1 MGKLR
6 IGRAS
11 EEAAG
16 IPAIWNTMVY
26 GIGEAGPIRSA
37 EAFLKIN
44 QVTGFDCQSC
54 AWPSPDKKRKVF
66 EFCENGAKAVSDES
80 TKKRIGPE
88 FFARHSIAD
97 LAAQSDYWLNEQG
110 RLTSPMVR
118 NTDAT
123 HYQPITWPEAF
134 AMIAEELHRLE
145 SPEQASFLATGIL
158 FWSPV
163 IRPLPKSLKWPE
175 SSILLYLFLATLPC
189 DILSGFL
196 VFCERV
202 VYPVF
207 LSSPNSFGLSALED
221 QQCAG
226 ALMWTCVTFVYVIAG
241 TVFTARLLSPHRAE
255 DGELGIP
262 HFDSRS
268 IAVRHTNPH
277 QMEAV

>member
-1 MGKLR
+1 ML
-6 IGRAS
+6 
-11 EEAAG
+11 
-16 IPAIWNTMVY
+16 
-26 GIGEAGPIRSA
+26 
-37 EAFLKIN
+37 
-44 QVTGFDCQSC
+44 QSC
-54 AWPSPDKKRKVF
+54 IWGDGNAFAGASMTKIAGWRAGSFAFGLLLIWIATASPLAELDHELLTAHMIQHLLLMTLAPPLILLGMHRKLLASLPVHPVF
-66 EFCENGAKAVSDES
+66 CW
-80 TKKRIGPE
+80 
-88 FFARHSIAD
+88 
-97 LAAQSDYWLNEQG
+97 LAAVGTLVVWHIPSVFMLGMRSQIYHG
-110 RLTSPMVR
+110 
-118 NTDAT
+118 
-123 HYQPITWPEAF
+123 I
-134 AMIAEELHRLE
+134 
-145 SPEQASFLATGIL
+145 EQASFLATGIL

-175 SSILLYLFLATLPC
+175 SSILLNLFLATLPC